1 MTTDTKKAFA
11 IAALIVATGVA
22 GVELTRS
29 TAQAESAYGPGI
41 PAYAVSRIDAVFEAA
56 AGMPPVES
64 VRVPMA
70 KKGDLPIPLG
80 CLWVPA
86 DQQSECMDIAYE
98 VPSVPSIVVETRFG
112 STSTLMRMDA
122 MTVAEFADEER
133 QAHSE

>member
-1 MTTDTKKAFA
+1 MITDTKKAFA
-11 IAALIVATGVA
+11 IAALIVATGIA

-29 TAQAESAYGPGI
+29 AAQAESAYGPGT
-41 PAYAVSRIDAVFEAA
+41 PAYAVSRIDAVFETA
-56 AGMPPVES
+56 AGMPPVEM

-98 VPSVPSIVVETRFG
+98 VPSVPSIVVETRVG

-122 MTVAEFADEER
+122 MTVADFADEER